1 MGKFSNVFLHL
12 MIAGCGEH
20 VFVSSKMSKNA
31 YLRSV
36 HAHEKKSVGGVS
48 FEHADDVDDHT
59 SADDADDVDDH
70 TSADDVDD
78 VDDHTLADD
87 ADDVDDHTSHD
98 DVDDADDHTSA
109 DDVSVDDGVVRP
121 IGAPSADDTSV
132 DDSTASGD
140 DVDDADDGVPNAVV
154 VVQGITDMVNDLIDN
169 NFGTPP
175 PTPAP
180 TAKEVDE
187 GNAID
192 DVVNTITDAI
202 GDIMNP

>member
-1 MGKFSNVFLHL
+1 MG
-12 MIAGCGEH
+12 
-20 VFVSSKMSKNA
+20 
-31 YLRSV
+31 
-36 HAHEKKSVGGVS
+36 
-48 FEHADDVDDHT
+48 DDVH
-59 SADDADDVDDH
+59 SLDDH

-78 VDDHTLADD
+78 VDDHHSL
-87 ADDVDDHTSHD
+87 DDHTSVD
-98 DVDDADDHTSA
+98 DVDDADD
-109 DDVSVDDGVVRP
+109 V
-121 IGAPSADDTSV
+121 
-132 DDSTASGD
+132 D

>member
-1 MGKFSNVFLHL
+1 MG
-12 MIAGCGEH
+12 
-20 VFVSSKMSKNA
+20 
-31 YLRSV
+31 
-36 HAHEKKSVGGVS
+36 
-48 FEHADDVDDHT
+48 DVDDHI

-70 TSADDVDD
+70 ISADDADD
-78 VDDHTLADD
+78 MDDHTSHDD
-87 ADDVDDHTSHD
+87 VDDVDDHTSHD
-98 DVDDADDHTSA
+98 DVDDEDDHASHDDVDDADDQTSA
-109 DDVSVDDGVVRP
+109 
-121 IGAPSADDTSV
+121 
-132 DDSTASGD
+132 D

-180 TAKEVDE
+180 IAKEVDE

-202 GDIMNP
+202 GDIM

>member
-1 MGKFSNVFLHL
+1 M
-12 MIAGCGEH
+12 
-20 VFVSSKMSKNA
+20 
-31 YLRSV
+31 
-36 HAHEKKSVGGVS
+36 GVS
-48 FEHADDVDDHT
+48 VDDAH
-59 SADDADDVDDH
+59 SADDH
-70 TSADDVDD
+70 SSADDVDD
-78 VDDHTLADD
+78 VDDVHSLDDHTSGDD
-87 ADDVDDHTSHD
+87 VDDVDDHTS
-98 DVDDADDHTSA
+98 A
-109 DDVSVDDGVVRP
+109 
-121 IGAPSADDTSV
+121 
-132 DDSTASGD
+132 D

-180 TAKEVDE
+180 IAKEVDE

>member
-1 MGKFSNVFLHL
+1 MDD
-12 MIAGCGEH
+12 ADD
-20 VFVSSKMSKNA
+20 A
-31 YLRSV
+31 YDV
-36 HAHEKKSVGGVS
+36 DDADD
-48 FEHADDVDDHT
+48 ADDVDGADDADDMDDADDAYDVDD
-59 SADDADDVDDH
+59 ADDADDVDD
-70 TSADDVDD
+70 
-78 VDDHTLADD
+78 ADD
-87 ADDVDDHTSHD
+87 ADDM
-98 DVDDADDHTSA
+98 DDADDA
-109 DDVSVDDGVVRP
+109 
-121 IGAPSADDTSV
+121 
-132 DDSTASGD
+132 D

-180 TAKEVDE
+180 IAKEVDE

>member
-1 MGKFSNVFLHL
+1 MG
-12 MIAGCGEH
+12 
-20 VFVSSKMSKNA
+20 
-31 YLRSV
+31 
-36 HAHEKKSVGGVS
+36 
-48 FEHADDVDDHT
+48 DDVHSLDDHT
-59 SADDADDVDDH
+59 SVDDVDDADDVHSLDDH
-70 TSADDVDD
+70 TSG
-78 VDDHTLADD
+78 
-87 ADDVDDHTSHD
+87 D

-132 DDSTASGD
+132 DDSTASAD

-175 PTPAP
+175 PTPAT